1 MLAVPGRG
9 ARKCFVT
16 DAAPA
21 VPFGLELCYMHSHNA
36 CCLPGNDKDI
46 QTAYSALVPK
56 GQGCVAGSQR
66 IYTSLYALRQY
77 LCLPCDPKEP
87 LYRFESVK
95 GDMVDG
101 GLVPPSTNSVA
112 GEQTWRIC
120 RSFLYGK
127 EGTRK
132 GLWGHD
138 GSRYAECGVI
148 VSSCMSTPVFNITA
162 ASFQSPSPSCVA
174 SNELIIPSITFRGS
188 PNPAL
193 EMLSMVTQSIPDF
206 QIVIRRCQGGCLQWH
221 LCCYSGFEVEP
232 PVYKK
237 ACIRFFVNPTLLVI
251 RLTVEKVALVVVH
264 IVILGGIF
272 AHLWSHAPKKHVQ
285 APLSAEE
292 RVAIRQKMR
301 KSH

>member
-1 MLAVPGRG
+1 MHLFALLLLLSLVIGLMLAVPGRG

-174 SNELIIPSITFRGS
+174 SNELIIPSITFRGF

-206 QIVIRRCQGGCLQWH
+206 QIVIVNDSDPNYDYDKTPCFGRDATAAVASATL
-221 LCCYSGFEVEP
+221 SGWVS
-232 PVYKK
+232 
-237 ACIRFFVNPTLLVI
+237 A
-251 RLTVEKVALVVVH
+251 VALV
-264 IVILGGIF
+264 LL
-272 AHLWSHAPKKHVQ
+272 LW
-285 APLSAEE
+285 L
-292 RVAIRQKMR
+292 
-301 KSH
+301 